1 MLAGILSPVGA
12 STRAVLIP
20 DPRLYSFE
28 EWAVEVC
35 RQLPDL
41 PLPASDWRR
50 WADALF
56 KSRRGSFMATPSH
69 ESYEDWK
76 EWALRAYQVLM

>member
-1 MLAGILSPVGA
+1 MLASILASAVTSLRAKPV
-12 STRAVLIP
+12 P

-28 EWAVEVC
+28 EWASEVC
-35 RQLPDL
+35 RQLPDV

-56 KSRRGSFMATPSH
+56 KSRYGTLTGIPSH

-76 EWALRAYQVLM
+76 EWAIRAFQVLA